1 MTTPNRLPRAEA
13 ALREHALACP
23 ESYEEFPWGHRAIKV
38 QKKTFL
44 FLYRDAKQL
53 SMSVKLPVSGRMAL
67 SLSFAS
73 PTEYGLG
80 KSGWVT
86 ARFGPGAQVPLD
98 MLREWIDES
107 YRAIAPKKLVARL
120 ENADGGRASS
130 KRPVKRVRPKNRA
143 RG

>member
-1 MTTPNRLPRAEA
+1 MDRTTEDSPPRTKMTTPNRLPRAEA
-13 ALREHALACP
+13 ALREHALAYP

-80 KSGWVT
+80 SRLT
-86 ARFGPGAQVPLD
+86 QFGMV
-98 MLREWIDES
+98 
-107 YRAIAPKKLVARL
+107 V
-120 ENADGGRASS
+120 
-130 KRPVKRVRPKNRA
+130 
-143 RG
+143 